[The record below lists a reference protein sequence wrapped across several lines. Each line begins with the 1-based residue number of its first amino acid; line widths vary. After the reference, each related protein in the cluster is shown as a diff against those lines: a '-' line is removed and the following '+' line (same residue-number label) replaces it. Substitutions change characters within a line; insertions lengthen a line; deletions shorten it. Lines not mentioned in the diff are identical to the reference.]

1 MKKKEELM
9 IALLAILLVIF
20 ALVTWYLNVY
30 QSKQSDT
37 LGQPTVKDES
47 IKINN
52 TLKTSVTVLPA
63 AN

>member
-30 QSKQSDT
+30 QSKQPGS